1 MQKVKKIPQRQCVGC
16 REMKDKRA
24 LIRAVKSPQGEVSL
38 DFTGKKPGR
47 GAYVCPNS
55 ECLKRARKS
64 RSSARWTRPSPRA
77 STKKWKRRWQTVDKL
92 LNLIGLA
99 KKAGKL
105 EVGEEPVGAAARSKH
120 ARLILIASDAA
131 DNTRRRALHFGEAGE
146 CICLEIP
153 PTKEDLGRALGRTS
167 CALLA
172 LTDIGFAEAVAKK
185 LAESDE
191 AHYGEAAKRLTI
203 KAARAAERRKELKQ
217 HEKNVRTG
225 KKKPHQEEPQP
236 APAAKAKS
244 AEKSESKRP
253 RGAVKHGR
261 TRAEREK
268 AHRAAEK
275 QRAARRFA
283 HSRPVKKGKGSI
295 KKDSKQRSQHTEVQ

>member
-1 MQKVKKIPQRQCVGC
+1 MLRGEGGVR
-16 REMKDKRA
+16 REVRPTDQA
-24 LIRAVKSPQGEVSL
+24 PEGAVSPDARPVLS
-38 DFTGKKPGR
+38 FT
-47 GAYVCPNS
+47 A
-55 ECLKRARKS
+55 
-64 RSSARWTRPSPRA
+64 
-77 STKKWKRRWQTVDKL
+77 KRRGKPPAH
-92 LNLIGLA
+92 LA
-99 KKAGKL
+99 DFPAGK
-105 EVGEEPVGAAARSKH
+105 R
-120 ARLILIASDAA
+120 
-131 DNTRRRALHFGEAGE
+131 
-146 CICLEIP
+146 
-153 PTKEDLGRALGRTS
+153 KEW
-167 CALLA
+167 
-172 LTDIGFAEAVAKK
+172 V
-185 LAESDE
+185 ESDE

>member
-1 MQKVKKIPQRQCVGC
+1 M
-16 REMKDKRA
+16 
-24 LIRAVKSPQGEVSL
+24 
-38 DFTGKKPGR
+38 
-47 GAYVCPNS
+47 
-55 ECLKRARKS
+55 
-64 RSSARWTRPSPRA
+64 
-77 STKKWKRRWQTVDKL
+77 DKL

-172 LTDIGFAEAVAKK
+172 LTDIGFAEAIAKK
-185 LAESDE
+185 LAEGDE
-191 AHYGEAAKRLTI
+191 RFAETAEKLAV
-203 KAARAAERRKELKQ
+203 KARRAAERRREAEA

-225 KKKPHQEEPQP
+225 KKRPAKKTAEAGEVEP
-236 APAAKAKS
+236 KRT
-244 AEKSESKRP
+244 EKRP
-253 RGAVKHGR
+253 ALRAAAGAGGKRPTGAQSRGDAKKPSREERKRSAVK
-261 TRAEREK
+261 A
-268 AHRAAEK
+268 
-275 QRAARRFA
+275 AARARYA
-283 HSRPVKKGKGSI
+283 DSRPVKRGKGSA
-295 KKDSKQRSQHTEVQ
+295 KKEKQ

>member
-1 MQKVKKIPQRQCVGC
+1 M
-16 REMKDKRA
+16 
-24 LIRAVKSPQGEVSL
+24 
-38 DFTGKKPGR
+38 
-47 GAYVCPNS
+47 
-55 ECLKRARKS
+55 
-64 RSSARWTRPSPRA
+64 
-77 STKKWKRRWQTVDKL
+77 DKL

-131 DNTRRRALHFGEAGE
+131 ENTRRRAKHFGDAGE

-153 PTKEDLGRALGRTS
+153 ATKEALGKALGRTS

-172 LTDIGFAEAVAKK
+172 LTDIGFAEAIAKK

-191 AHYGEAAKRLTI
+191 AHYGEAAKRLSV
-203 KAARAAERRKELKQ
+203 KAARAAELKQ
-217 HEKNVRTG
+217 HEKNLRAG
-225 KKKPHQEEPQP
+225 KKKPRKEESAQP
-236 APAAKAKS
+236 APAAKEKRS
-244 AEKSESKRP
+244 AASDTKRP
-253 RGAVKHGR
+253 KGAVKHGR

-275 QRAARRFA
+275 QRAAKRFA
-283 HSRPVKKGKGSI
+283 HARPVKKGKGSV

>member
-1 MQKVKKIPQRQCVGC
+1 MTEHILS
-16 REMKDKRA
+16 M
-24 LIRAVKSPQGEVSL
+24 
-38 DFTGKKPGR
+38 
-47 GAYVCPNS
+47 
-55 ECLKRARKS
+55 
-64 RSSARWTRPSPRA
+64 
-77 STKKWKRRWQTVDKL
+77 
-92 LNLIGLA
+92 IGLA
-99 KKAGKL
+99 KKAGQ
-105 EVGEEPVGAAARSKH
+105 VAIGEEPVGAAARAKD
-120 ARLILIASDAA
+120 ARVILVAQDAA
-131 DNTRRRALHFGEAGE
+131 PGSVRRAMSFGQAGA
-146 CICLEIP
+146 CLCLTVP
-153 PTKEDLGRALGRTS
+153 FDKDRLGRALGRTS
-167 CALLA
+167 CAMA
-172 LTDIGFAEAVAKK
+172 AVTDIGFAEAVAKK

-191 AHYGEAAKRLTI
+191 AHYGEAAKRLAI

>member
-1 MQKVKKIPQRQCVGC
+1 MSPENGEAWERAGRRLFERQNAENDRTDRAGRELRPVLALQGTQHFTFHLVRAASQRAADQP
-16 REMKDKRA
+16 E
-24 LIRAVKSPQGEVSL
+24 I
-38 DFTGKKPGR
+38 
-47 GAYVCPNS
+47 
-55 ECLKRARKS
+55 
-64 RSSARWTRPSPRA
+64 
-77 STKKWKRRWQTVDKL
+77 
-92 LNLIGLA
+92 LA
-99 KKAGKL
+99 KHRIERNL
-105 EVGEEPVGAAARSKH
+105 
-120 ARLILIASDAA
+120 
-131 DNTRRRALHFGEAGE
+131 
-146 CICLEIP
+146 
-153 PTKEDLGRALGRTS
+153 RT
-167 CALLA
+167 
-172 LTDIGFAEAVAKK
+172 G
-185 LAESDE
+185 
-191 AHYGEAAKRLTI
+191 
-203 KAARAAERRKELKQ
+203 AAERRKELKQ